1 MFMNLALRCKPSSLF
16 LQQHPTCSERRG
28 VSLSGAD
35 VSSQSGSLTD
45 WPAGGGRGG
54 WWTQRERGG
63 EEECSKVFS
72 YLKNFSS
79 LSPLF
84 VLCFPLMS
92 FCGLYRSLLGG
103 GLEMENI
110 WFLDVFRGSRVFQ
123 RGLRPPLQDALLL
136 AGAAGPSWLHTGCRR
151 SCCEFSFMCAALDK
165 VTLCADLNTE
175 RKVKMEEGLLGLGDS
190 FSPSCCFIAAR
201 MCLDDVCTPAATCP
215 RS

>member
-16 LQQHPTCSERRG
+16 LQQHPTCSERWG

-35 VSSQSGSLTD
+35 VSSQSSSLTD

-84 VLCFPLMS
+84 LLCFPLMS

-123 RGLRPPLQDALLL
+123 RGLRPPLQDALLVSGCCRTQL
-136 AGAAGPSWLHTGCRR
+136 TSHRLPALVLWVFIHVWLQLWTKLHCV
-151 SCCEFSFMCAALDK
+151 L
-165 VTLCADLNTE
+165 
-175 RKVKMEEGLLGLGDS
+175 
-190 FSPSCCFIAAR
+190 I
-201 MCLDDVCTPAATCP
+201 
-215 RS
+215 